1 MEVRIECDY
10 LAVVAV
16 VAVAVVLGGW
26 EAVADA
32 SYFVVVELAE
42 LQNLYTCP
50 YCVDS
55 DDQPVALFLEREEKR
70 GNKIF

>member
-1 MEVRIECDY
+1 MEVTLEYDY
-10 LAVVAV
+10 LAVAV

-42 LQNLYTCP
+42 LQNLYTFP
-50 YCVDS
+50 YCVDF
-55 DDQPVALFLEREEKR
+55 DDQPVEFFTVR
-70 GNKIF
+70 N

>member
-16 VAVAVVLGGW
+16 VVAVVLGGW

-42 LQNLYTCP
+42 LQNLYTFP

-55 DDQPVALFLEREEKR
+55 DDQPVALFREEEIKYF
-70 GNKIF
+70 N